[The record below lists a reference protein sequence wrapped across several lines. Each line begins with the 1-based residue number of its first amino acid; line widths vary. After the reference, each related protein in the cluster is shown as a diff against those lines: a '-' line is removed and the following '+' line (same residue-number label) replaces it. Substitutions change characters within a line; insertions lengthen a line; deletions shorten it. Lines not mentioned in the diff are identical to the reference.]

1 MVAARSAARPGL
13 TGTNEIE
20 NLRKRVAELEQQLLD
35 YKQDL
40 QDRDDE
46 LAAARAANRDLITT
60 LNGPVR

>member
-35 YKQDL
+35 YKQDR
-40 QDRDDE
+40 QDRDE

-60 LNGPVR
+60 LNRPVR